1 MTWELTSLSRNRF
14 HSFSHSIPIHS
25 FLFAQL
31 LLFRISMLSCW
42 IWLGHLDLK
51 FWLIFCSSW
60 YLSHSPHAISIILWL
75 IDWSQPQVA
84 WKSLLSWMPPMICF
98 KPVKMLTTMPPLRPT
113 FLLLTKSFFLS
124 KKGNYNWFYFMSR
137 FSVLDCSYLYIGL
150 FAALWIWLWTWRGQ
164 IKQRLP

>member
-1 MTWELTSLSRNRF
+1 MLRRLITTYHALS
-14 HSFSHSIPIHS
+14 
-25 FLFAQL
+25 
-31 LLFRISMLSCW
+31 
-42 IWLGHLDLK
+42 
-51 FWLIFCSSW
+51 FCSSW
-60 YLSHSPHAISIILWL
+60 YLSHSPRAISIILWL

-150 FAALWIWLWTWRGQ
+150 FAALWIWLLVAWDYTGLMICLEQWY
-164 IKQRLP
+164 RLLPSFFSNVVP